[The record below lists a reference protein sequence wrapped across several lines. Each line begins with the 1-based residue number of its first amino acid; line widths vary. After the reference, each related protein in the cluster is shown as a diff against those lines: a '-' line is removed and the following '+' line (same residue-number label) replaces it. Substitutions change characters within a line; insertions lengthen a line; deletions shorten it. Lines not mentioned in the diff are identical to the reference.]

1 VDDWMAET
9 ETKRSLQEPLARRWA
24 AKGGAD
30 DVAAA
35 VRFFAT
41 YPAYITGQILHVDG
55 GASAV

>member
-1 VDDWMAET
+1 MMEM